1 VRAGRAPW
9 SRDVA
14 KACAGTALLL
24 CAACASAPVA
34 DEPKVRI
41 STFVAAPCDAR
52 DPECV
57 CPDGS
62 KPGYVEKVIDL
73 RQPGTPEAGE
83 ASLCPGPPLPLQ

>member
-1 VRAGRAPW
+1 VEPGRCEGVRGY
-9 SRDVA
+9 
-14 KACAGTALLL
+14 GTAAL
-24 CAACASAPVA
+24 
-34 DEPKVRI
+34 
-41 STFVAAPCDAR
+41 DAR